1 MDVQGVSAKI
11 FKQLELNT
19 MGEQEL
25 GNPERLPGGRLH
37 RFRPENIGIGG
48 IGVAGGKDERHF
60 S

>member
-25 GNPERLPGGRLH
+25 GNPERLLEEGCTGLGLKTL
-37 RFRPENIGIGG
+37 EL
-48 IGVAGGKDERHF
+48 EELE
-60 S
+60 